1 MSIAAMFR
9 ISDTVFRISNTT
21 FQIRNAGLKPDAW
34 LCDTHRKL
42 LSLFRIAACGF
53 GLFAGLGS
61 FAGFAHALP
70 DDQQQPIHVTAN
82 SAIQENNTVTYRG
95 NVIIVQGSVRIEAD
109 QVVILHEKGKLQK
122 ATATGKPARFQ
133 QQPDVD
139 GGLITGSAN
148 TLIYHNSD
156 QRVELL
162 QDAFVDRDKSTVK
175 SDRIEYLLPSK
186 TVRADALPNN
196 NSGRVEMILQPNQS
210 KSDNATPIS
219 TTPANQA
226 PTTNQPAQP
235 APTPNSGKP

>member
-1 MSIAAMFR
+1 MFKLNNAW
-9 ISDTVFRISNTT
+9 FGKN
-21 FQIRNAGLKPDAW
+21 IRSM
-34 LCDTHRKL
+34 R
-42 LSLFRIAACGF
+42 SLVRTAIV
-53 GLFAGLGS
+53 GLG
-61 FAGFAHALP
+61 FIAGVAHALP

-82 SAIQENNTVTYRG
+82 SAIQENNIVTYRG
-95 NVIIVQGSVRIEAD
+95 NVVIVQGSVRIEAD

-133 QQPDVD
+133 QQPDLD

-186 TVRADALPNN
+186 TVRADSSANTTP
-196 NSGRVEMILQPNQS
+196 SRVEMILQPNQP
-210 KSDNATPIS
+210 KSNDAG
-219 TTPANQA
+219 AAA
-226 PTTNQPAQP
+226 PTPTPPVQP
-235 APTPNSGKP
+235 APNSAKP